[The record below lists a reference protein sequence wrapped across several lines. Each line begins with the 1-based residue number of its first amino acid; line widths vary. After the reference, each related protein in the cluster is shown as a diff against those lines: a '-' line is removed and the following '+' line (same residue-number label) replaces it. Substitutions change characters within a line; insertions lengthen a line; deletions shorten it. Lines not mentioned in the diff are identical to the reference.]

1 MLTRTD
7 FTQDTG
13 GVLLS
18 ALNVIPTS
26 RQDPNAVKL
35 LGLYPAATA
44 SGLANDFQGYVPTE
58 DKNTNTY
65 DIRIDANISPK
76 NILFGV
82 YDRSYLT
89 ADVPSY
95 FPGVGA
101 GQSGGRVDQLAR
113 LGLGG
118 RLHAHPHSHAHQR
131 HARRHGPQRQAA
143 GIRLGQ

>member
-1 MLTRTD
+1 MRDPFYNCTATGGCTSFVGVTRTD
-7 FTQDTG
+7 FTQDAG

-26 RQDPNAVKL
+26 RQDPNAVKI
-35 LGLYPAATA
+35 LGLYPKATA
-44 SGLANDFQGYVPTE
+44 SGQLVNDFQGYVPIE

-65 DIRIDANISPK
+65 DIRIDADISPK

-95 FPGVGA
+95 FPGWAPAIAADASTACRLRAWAVI
-101 GQSGGRVDQLAR
+101 SSDDGRR
-113 LGLGG
+113 
-118 RLHAHPHSHAHQR
+118 
-131 HARRHGPQRQAA
+131 
-143 GIRLGQ
+143 I